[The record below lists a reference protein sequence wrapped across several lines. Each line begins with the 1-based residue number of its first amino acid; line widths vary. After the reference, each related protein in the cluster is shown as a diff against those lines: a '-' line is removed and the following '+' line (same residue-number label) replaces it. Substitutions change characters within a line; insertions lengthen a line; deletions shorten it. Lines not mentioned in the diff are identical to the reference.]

1 MANVLVSEDSL
12 TSIAN
17 AIREKNGSTTTYKPA
32 EMADAITAIEGGSSG
47 SGVWDKAVYST
58 DSAINDTN
66 TGTFY
71 GTQGVSSFTSQCEKV
86 YQYAFYQ
93 NSIIKTIDLP
103 KCTDIGQ
110 YAFYNCRYVANIN
123 LPSCEELG
131 AYSFVS
137 CTSLTNINLPV
148 CKSIPSRGFYSCSAL
163 TSASLPACTNIGNYA
178 FGSCPSLTDI
188 SLPSCESVGENAFRD
203 CTSLESIKLSSCK
216 IVNQYTFYNCRKLE
230 VINLPSC
237 KTINPGVFTYCIKL
251 TSLDLPVCTYIGG
264 SEFSYCN
271 SLGSIYLRSETMCK
285 AAGAL
290 SIPNSVMSNLKIYVP
305 WFLIDLYKADSIWKT
320 YASNFTVIEDLDT
333 TYTVVL
339 PLEGS
344 VAFKYNGV
352 NVGTVSGTECSINVP
367 SGVEIVYKIS
377 INGYKGISGTIQSD
391 TDYTVTINSTDLEES
406 QDITIDLSYPF
417 TDEYGILTNLVD
429 GTNFEISE
437 SPTPYNPSSTG
448 MTSSIVSVGTGK
460 NNAVHFGYILFRTP
474 STTDTDKLT
483 VSVTCNA
490 YAESNYD
497 TGVVFID
504 KSLHKIASR
513 INFSS
518 NASGSDNSTYGH
530 ILYNSYGKSTSTYGT
545 YTYTLEADTD
555 YYLHFVYT
563 TDSGGNSYWD
573 RLSITNIKFTTTDEV
588 LFSTTSEENGIS
600 LTTFDDIFEVDTDVD
615 GLISTVEEEIRQAQ
629 EIGDE
634 EKVKSLTE
642 RLEELY
648 TKRDT
653 VDTEERAVVD

>member
-58 DSAINDTN
+58 NSVINDTN

-71 GTQGVSSFTSQCEKV
+71 GAQGVSSFTSQCEKV
-86 YQYAFYQ
+86 YQYTFYQ
-93 NSIIKTIDLP
+93 NLIIKTIDLP
-103 KCTDIGQ
+103 KCTGIGK
-110 YAFYNCRYVANIN
+110 YAFCNCRNVTSIN
-123 LPSCEELG
+123 LPSCE
-131 AYSFVS
+131 
-137 CTSLTNINLPV
+137 N
-148 CKSIPSRGFYSCSAL
+148 
-163 TSASLPACTNIGNYA
+163 
-178 FGSCPSLTDI
+178 
-188 SLPSCESVGENAFRD
+188 VGENAFRE
-203 CTSLESIKLSSCK
+203 CSSLESINLPSCE
-216 IVNQYTFYNCRKLE
+216 IVNQYTFYNCKKLA

-237 KTINPGVFTYCIKL
+237 KTINASAFTYCTEL

-264 SEFSYCN
+264 SVFSYCN

-285 AAGAL
+285 AGGSL
-290 SIPNSVMSNLKIYVP
+290 SVPNSVMSNLKIHVP
-305 WFLIDLYKADSIWKT
+305 WDLIGLYKADSIWKT
-320 YASNFTVIEDLDT
+320 YASNFTSIEDLDT
-333 TYTVVL
+333 TYTVSL

-344 VAFKYNGV
+344 VSFKYNGT
-352 NVGTVSGTECSINVP
+352 NIDTVSGTECSINVP
-367 SGVEIVYKIS
+367 SGVEITYKIL
-377 INGYKGISGTIQSD
+377 IEGYKSISGTIQSD

-437 SPTPYNPSSTG
+437 SPTPYNSSSTG

-474 STTDTDKLT
+474 NTTDTDKLT

-490 YAESNYD
+490 YAENTCD
-497 TGVVFID
+497 TGIVFID
-504 KSLHKIASR
+504 KSLHKITSR
-513 INFSS
+513 LYLSS
-518 NASGSDNSTYGH
+518 NASGSNSSTYGH
-530 ILYNSYGKSTSTYGT
+530 ILYNSYGRNTSTYGT

-563 TDSGGNSYWD
+563 TDSSISNYWD
-573 RLSITNIKFTTTDEV
+573 RLSITNIKFTTTDEA
-588 LFSTTSEENGIS
+588 LTSTASEENGIS
-600 LTTFDDIFEVDTDVD
+600 LTSLDDSFEVDTGVD

-653 VDTEERAVVD
+653 GDTEERAVVD